1 MVKQKDLPKE
11 VPPTFYKSVFYQKIK
26 QEQRMFMDK
35 KEEEELGKL
44 REARDKLKKF
54 SEHVRSNYKPEI
66 DERKVEEMKF
76 RYCKS
81 RSMSSVPRGK
91 PHDSAQKIGLRYL

>member
-1 MVKQKDLPKE
+1 
-11 VPPTFYKSVFYQKIK
+11 
-26 QEQRMFMDK
+26 
-35 KEEEELGKL
+35 L

-66 DERKVEEMKF
+66 DESKVEEMKF
-76 RYCKS
+76 RHVKS

-91 PHDSAQKIGLRYL
+91 PLDSAQKIGLRYLEFSKMQGDHQKLLGGET